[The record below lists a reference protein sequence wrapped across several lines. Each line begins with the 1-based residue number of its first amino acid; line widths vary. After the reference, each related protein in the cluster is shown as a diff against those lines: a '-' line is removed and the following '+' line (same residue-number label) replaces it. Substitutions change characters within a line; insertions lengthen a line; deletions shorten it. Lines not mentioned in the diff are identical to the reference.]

1 MNKTELINAIADE
14 TELKKK
20 DVTAIVN
27 SVFDKITDSLARGD
41 DRVTITNFG
50 SFNASIVPAHKME
63 TPLNGGSKLNVA
75 RTSSV
80 LFKPAD
86 AMRDTITR
94 KNQARKRPKKNTGI
108 GSLKRAEQSKK
119 D

>member
-94 KNQARKRPKKNTGI
+94 KNQARKRPKKNKGI